1 MSRAYVYLPNK
12 QWMTL
17 IIIMRL
23 NFHSSHWSRRSL
35 FRADD
40 WSAIKNE
47 RRSKWINHRYLTL
60 FLLLSYSDM
69 KEFFTFEHFLIL
81 CTGKSQW
88 MTQRHRHTRYAA
100 YFCFPF
106 SLVLISLFSFNYKST
121 KKFIQIMKLF
131 LKNFSSCVTKRAA
144 GEIFFTITNCSIRS
158 SIGD

>member
-1 MSRAYVYLPNK
+1 MNDFNYHHAFEFPFKS
-12 QWMTL
+12 L
-17 IIIMRL
+17 IKAIT
-23 NFHSSHWSRRSL
+23 L

-47 RRSKWINHRYLTL
+47 RRSNWINHRYLSMIFNSLPPPPLL
-60 FLLLSYSDM
+60 FIYM
-69 KEFFTFEHFLIL
+69 KEFFYIWTLFKFVHGQESMNDSEAQTHSL
-81 CTGKSQW
+81 
-88 MTQRHRHTRYAA
+88 YAA

-121 KKFIQIMKLF
+121 RKFIQIMKLF

-144 GEIFFTITNCSIRS
+144 GEIFFTITNCSIWS